1 MGITIKKPNEI
12 ESLRIG
18 GQHLAQAILAT
29 SGHVRPGIS
38 TKELDII
45 FECEVRKLGD
55 NPAFLGYKPEGVRTP
70 FPASLCTSINDVIV
84 HGIPNEDQI
93 LKDGDIITLD
103 GGLIHDGLYTDHAI
117 TVPVGN
123 ITNEAKKLL
132 EITQASLMVGIKA
145 IRPGAKTGDIG
156 SVIER
161 YVKPYKYGIV
171 RELAGHGVGYTV
183 HEDPYVPNYGKAGTG
198 DLLVPG
204 MVIAIEPM
212 LTMGTRFVTFSRD
225 GYTVTT
231 KDHNLAA
238 HFEHTVLITET
249 GYEILTKI

>member
-1 MGITIKKPNEI
+1 MSITIKKPSEI

-29 SGHVRPGIS
+29 SLHVKPGIT

-45 FECEVRKLGD
+45 FEREVRKLGD

-117 TVPVGN
+117 TVPVGK
-123 ITNEAKKLL
+123 ITNEAKKLM

-145 IRPGAKTGDIG
+145 IRPGARTGDIG
-156 SVIER
+156 SAIER

-198 DLLVPG
+198 ELLVPG

-212 LTMGTRFVTFSRD
+212 LTLGTRFVTFSRD
-225 GYTVTT
+225 GYTVKT
-231 KDHNLAA
+231 KDHNLSA
-238 HFEHTVLITET
+238 HFEHTVLITES
-249 GYEILTKI
+249 GYEILTKV

>member
-1 MGITIKKPNEI
+1 MSVTIKKPSEI

-29 SGHVRPGIS
+29 SKHVAPGIT
-38 TKELDII
+38 TKDLDII
-45 FECEVRKLGD
+45 FEREVRKLGD
-55 NPAFLGYKPEGVRTP
+55 NPAFLGYRPEGVQIP
-70 FPASLCTSINDVIV
+70 FPASLCTSINDVVV
-84 HGIPNEDQI
+84 HGIPSEDQI
-93 LKDGDIITLD
+93 LKEGDIITLD

-117 TVPVGN
+117 TVPVGK
-123 ITNEAKKLL
+123 ITNEAKKLM

-145 IRPGAKTGDIG
+145 IKKGARTGDIG
-156 SVIER
+156 SAIER

-198 DLLVPG
+198 DLLKPG

-212 LTMGTRFVTFSRD
+212 LTLGTRFVTFSRD
-225 GYTVTT
+225 GYTVKT
-231 KDHNLAA
+231 KDHNLSA
-238 HFEHTVLITET
+238 HFEHTVLVTED
-249 GYEILTKI
+249 GHEILTKI